1 MEEYDGDDDDDD
13 DDDVSIVSIVSIVS
27 SGVVAIDFEFL
38 CSFLSFTCSKI
49 DSTIRGNTPPRI
61 KYAMPKSGGTVQLE
75 QKK

>member
-13 DDDVSIVSIVSIVS
+13 DDDVSIVS

-61 KYAMPKSGGTVQLE
+61 KYAMPRSGGTVQLE
-75 QKK
+75 QKKKG